1 MADGKPPM
9 PKKGRSSPSKKTAQ
23 TPEPLPRRLA
33 PPAKRSPERVRGVG
47 DGRIAQAPS
56 PDTPERD
63 SSTRPLRVL
72 QGAAIISG
80 RTTTT
85 LEEQPE
91 ELDDCSEG
99 EVKGVV
105 IDMACVTEWH
115 RGRIRKAERIQVS
128 ADCRTFMLEPSN
140 TVAGSSPIANVQWTV
155 SLAKGAYFEVVVL
168 AAGTTNAC
176 VCVGCA
182 AKNAALRQRVGVL
195 GGKNKAF
202 GYVGDHVD
210 HPMSKTFANTWS
222 CIQW

>member
-1 MADGKPPM
+1 M
-9 PKKGRSSPSKKTAQ
+9 PKKGWSSPSKKTAQ
-23 TPEPLPRRLA
+23 TPEPLPRRLV
-33 PPAKRSPERVRGVG
+33 PPAKRSP
-47 DGRIAQAPS
+47 DGRFAQATS

-63 SSTRPLRVL
+63 SSTRPLPVL

-80 RTTTT
+80 RTTATP
-85 LEEQPE
+85 EEQPE
-91 ELDDCSEG
+91 ELDDCNEG
-99 EVKGVV
+99 DVKGVV
-105 IDMACVTEWH
+105 MDMACVTEWH

>member
-1 MADGKPPM
+1 M
-9 PKKGRSSPSKKTAQ
+9 PKKGGSSPSKTTAQ
-23 TPEPLPRRLA
+23 TPEPLPRRLV
-33 PPAKRSPERVRGVG
+33 PPAKRSP
-47 DGRIAQAPS
+47 DGRFAQATS

-63 SSTRPLRVL
+63 SSTRPLPVL

-80 RTTTT
+80 RTTATP
-85 LEEQPE
+85 EEQPE
-91 ELDDCSEG
+91 ELDDCNEG
-99 EVKGVV
+99 DVKGVV
-105 IDMACVTEWH
+105 MDMACVTEWH

-140 TVAGSSPIANVQWTV
+140 TVAGASPIANVQWTV
-155 SLAKGAYFEVVVL
+155 SLAKGAYFEIVVL
-168 AAGTTNAC
+168 ATNATNAC

-210 HPMSKTFANTWS
+210 HLMSKTFANT
-222 CIQW
+222 